1 MFNVSTGYPIMN
13 TSAIDHNY
21 YKWTINSGDYY
32 RSYEST
38 ESYARKL
45 AAKKTVKRVS
55 KIFLYM
61 CLSFYLLLLCL

>member
-1 MFNVSTGYPIMN
+1 M
-13 TSAIDHNY
+13 DHNY

-38 ESYARKL
+38 ESYAKKL
-45 AAKKTVKRVS
+45 AAKKTVRKVS

-61 CLSFYLLLLCL
+61 SLSSSLLLLCL

>member
-1 MFNVSTGYPIMN
+1 MN
-13 TSAIDHNY
+13 CTTIDHNY

-38 ESYARKL
+38 ESYAKKL
-45 AAKKTVKRVS
+45 AVKKAVSRIS

-61 CLSFYLLLLCL
+61 SLSFAILILFL